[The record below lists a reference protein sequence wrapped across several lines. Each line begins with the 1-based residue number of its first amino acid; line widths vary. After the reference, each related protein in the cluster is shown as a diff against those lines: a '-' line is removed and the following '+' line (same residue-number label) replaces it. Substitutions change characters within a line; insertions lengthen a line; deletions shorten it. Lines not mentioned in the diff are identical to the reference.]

1 MTKLDETDG
10 DGGENVNLEALKS
23 LAYEGDPDEIASNFK
38 NQGNNCYKFKNTK
51 MQLYFIR
58 KVLK

>member
-38 NQGNNCYKFKNTK
+38 NQGIIVTNLKIQRCNYI
-51 MQLYFIR
+51 LYER
-58 KVLK
+58 S